1 MTTRI
6 VAAGVLL
13 LVLSARGEGQST
25 GQPPGQIATFR
36 ASRVVVTV
44 DVSIRRGNTPITG
57 LAAEDFEILDN
68 GVRQQIETLAVEDVP
83 IDITLA
89 VDTSGSVIKDLE
101 AFKTEVRRFV
111 KLLRPVDR
119 VRLIAIATGV
129 DELVPM
135 GPAQGEIDLS
145 GLKPGGFTSSN
156 DGLFY
161 ALLWPAEVDRRH
173 LVIALTDGIDT
184 QSTLGSESVVD
195 VATRARAVFH
205 VVLVDG
211 LGSFMTTWQKG
222 ARDAVAD
229 AAVKSG
235 GAVHSLERAS
245 TDFKRIFDDFRA
257 SYVLRYSPEGVARE
271 GWHAIKVNVKRPDAS
286 RLTIRAKPGY
296 WGEK

>member
-1 MTTRI
+1 MTGRLV

-13 LVLSARGEGQST
+13 LVAHGAGQST

-36 ASRVVVTV
+36 ATTIVVRV
-44 DVSIRRGNTPITG
+44 DVAVRRGNTPVAG
-57 LAAEDFEILDN
+57 LTAADFDLLDN
-68 GVRQQIETLAVEDVP
+68 GVRQQIDSLAVEDVAV
-83 IDITLA
+83 DVTLA

-111 KLLRPVDR
+111 RILRPVDR

-135 GPAQGEIDLS
+135 GPAQGDLDLS

-161 ALLWPAEVDRRH
+161 ALLWPADVDRRH

-184 QSTLGSESVVD
+184 QSTLSSESVID

-235 GAVHSLERAS
+235 GAVHDLERAS
-245 TDFKRIFDDFRA
+245 SDFKRIFDDFRA
-257 SYVLRYSPEGVARE
+257 SYVLRYSPEGVARD
-271 GWHAIKVNVKRPDAS
+271 GWHELKVAVKRPDAS
-286 RLTIRAKPGY
+286 RMTIRAKPGY